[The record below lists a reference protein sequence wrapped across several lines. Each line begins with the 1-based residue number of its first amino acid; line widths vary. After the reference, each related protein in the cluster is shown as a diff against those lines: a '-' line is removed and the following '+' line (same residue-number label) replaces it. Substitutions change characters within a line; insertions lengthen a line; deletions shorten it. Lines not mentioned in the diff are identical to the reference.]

1 MTNAIRHQDLAS
13 EEMNTLEILSEIGI
27 RLVPEMPT
35 AQMCK
40 AACAISD
47 LDPLMVQRIYS
58 AMLIA
63 AIDCRLHGD
72 HSLN

>member
-1 MTNAIRHQDLAS
+1 MTDTAVQALSPD
-13 EEMNTLEILSEIGI
+13 EMNTLEILSEIGI
-27 RLVPEMPT
+27 RLVPEQPT

-40 AACAISD
+40 AGCAVGDI
-47 LDPLMVQRIYS
+47 DPLTVQRIYS

>member
-1 MTNAIRHQDLAS
+1 MSDTQNRDSYPDQ
-13 EEMNTLEILSEIGI
+13 MNTLEILSEIGI
-27 RLVPEMPT
+27 RLVPEQPT
-35 AQMCK
+35 LQMCK
-40 AACAISD
+40 AGCAVGD
-47 LDPLMVQRIYS
+47 LDPQTVQRVYN

>member
-1 MTNAIRHQDLAS
+1 MSDFMNYDEKPQD
-13 EEMNTLEILSEIGI
+13 MNTLEILGEIGI
-27 RLVPEMPT
+27 RLVPEQPT
-35 AQMCK
+35 PQMCK
-40 AACAISD
+40 AGCAVGD
-47 LDPLMVQRIYS
+47 LDPQTVQRVYN